1 MLRYVGARLV
11 MAVPVLLGVTVLV
24 FSMLYLLPGDPVQ
37 AMLGESATSA
47 EHVERLRHELG
58 LDDPIYVQYAR
69 FLGNALRGDLGRS
82 LVSRHQVL
90 DEILSQF
97 PATAEL
103 ALASMAIAVIVG
115 VTLGVLAAIR
125 QNSWLDTLSMFVALL
140 GVSMPG
146 FWLGLM
152 LIFFFSLRLG
162 WFPAT
167 GQGGP
172 ERLILPATALGIGAA
187 AIIARL
193 TRSSM
198 VEVLRQEYVTT
209 ARAKGLA
216 EHVVILRHAL
226 QNALIP
232 VVTMVGLQFGYL
244 LAGAVIIETV
254 FARQGIGRLII
265 TSILA
270 KDFPLVQGAVLFTAC
285 LYVLVNLLVDISY
298 AVLDPRIRYGAK

>member
-11 MAVPVLLGVTVLV
+11 MAVPVLLGVTILV

-47 EHVERLRHELG
+47 EHVERLRRELG